1 MESPFLSLSSKST
14 IMKKIIIGGLL
25 ALFFSACHYT
35 TPSPMASEI
44 LGNPNYQAI
53 SYSGYRHTTRDSVPT
68 IEEIKEDLLLLAA
81 LDIKLIRTYDT
92 QSPQTLRILQAIDAL
107 KKENSHFEMY
117 VMLGAW
123 IDCLN
128 ARTDSAI
135 HHMEDKVANAKEIN
149 LAIEM
154 TQSYPD
160 IVKVIAVGNE
170 AMVHWATSY
179 FVTPDIILGW
189 VNHLQQLKEAGALP
203 KDLWI
208 TSSDNFASW
217 GGGSADYHNAA
228 LEALIKAVDFV
239 SLHTYPFHDTHYN
252 PSFWLHPSQHAPQT
266 SNPDLFIVYCQEAIQ
281 KSILYAQNQY
291 QATADYVHQ
300 IDSAK
305 PIHIGETGWAS
316 HDAHLYGPEGSKAA
330 DEIKAALYHK
340 AMRQWTN
347 RKGITC
353 FYFEAFDEPWKDA
366 MHPLNSEN
374 HFGLFTVDGK
384 AKYVL
389 WEEVDKGTF
398 NGLTRNNA
406 PIEKTFNGQDSLLYA
421 PVITN
426 K

>member
-1 MESPFLSLSSKST
+1 
-14 IMKKIIIGGLL
+14 MKKIILGGLI
-25 ALFFSACHYT
+25 ALLVSACHFN
-35 TPSPMASEI
+35 PSPKASEI
-44 LGNPNYQAI
+44 LGNAHYQAI
-53 SYSGYRHTTRDSVPT
+53 SYSGYRHATRDSVPT
-68 IEEIKEDLLLLAA
+68 IEQIKEDLLLLSA
-81 LDIKLIRTYDT
+81 LNIKLIRTYDT
-92 QSPQTLRILQAIDAL
+92 QSPQTWNILHAIDQL
-107 KKENSHFEMY
+107 KKEKENFEMY

-123 IDCLN
+123 IDCLH
-128 ARTDSAI
+128 ARTDSAV
-135 HHMEDKVANAKEIN
+135 HHLEDAEANAKEIN

-154 TQSYPD
+154 TQTYPD

-179 FVTPDIILGW
+179 FVTPNIILNW
-189 VNHLQQLKEAGALP
+189 VNHLQNLKQVGALP
-203 KDLWI
+203 QDLWI

-217 GGGSADYHNAA
+217 GGGSTDYHNPD

-252 PSFWLHPSQHAPQT
+252 PTFWQHPDQHAPQT
-266 SNPDLFIVYCQEAIQ
+266 NNPDLLIVYCQEAIQ
-281 KSILYAQNQY
+281 KSVLYAQSQY
-291 QATADYVHQ
+291 EATANYVHA
-300 IDSAK
+300 IDKTK

-316 HDAHLYGPEGSKAA
+316 SDAHLYGNQGSKAA
-330 DEIKAALYHK
+330 DEIKEALYYR

-374 HFGLFTVDGK
+374 HFGLFTVEGK

-389 WEEVDKGTF
+389 WNEVDKGTF

-406 PIEKTFNGQDSLLYA
+406 PIKKTYNGQDSLLYA
-421 PVITN
+421 PIITN